1 MVLRIRINPR
11 VIMIF
16 MVVTMLFMILM
27 GSVVAAL
34 QTFTHLESAMGFI
47 PLFNLDAEGTAPAF
61 FSSFNLGFASLLL
74 LLIAQDRKYHGDAY
88 WRHWYGL
95 AAGFLFM
102 CIDESISLHEK
113 IVHLVESTLV
123 SQSYVI
129 NYGIAAF
136 GLLVSLGLFITYF
149 KFLLHLPWRSKR
161 NFVLSG
167 IVFIS
172 GAFVTEAIGGYIY
185 HHATQATMGYYYATA
200 VVEESLE
207 MIGVVLFI
215 KSLFLYIDRNI
226 TLVSPSLILQR
237 PQAQRQPQTA

>member
-1 MVLRIRINPR
+1 MITITTTMVLMI
-11 VIMIF
+11 IMGAI
-16 MVVTMLFMILM
+16 
-27 GSVVAAL
+27 VAGL
-34 QTFTHLESAMGFI
+34 QTFTKLESAMGFI

-74 LLIAQDRKYHGDAY
+74 MLIAQDRKYHGDTY

-102 CIDESISLHEK
+102 CVDESISLHEK

-136 GLLVSLGLFITYF
+136 GLAVSLSLFISYY
-149 KFLLHLPWRSKR
+149 KFLLYLPWRSKR

-167 IVFIS
+167 VIFVS
-172 GAFVTEAIGGYIY
+172 GAFITEAIGGYLY
-185 HHATQATMGYYYATA
+185 HHSNQINMGYYYITA
-200 VVEESLE
+200 VIEESLE
-207 MIGVVLFI
+207 MIGVVAFI
-215 KSLFLYIDRNI
+215 KSLFLYINHNI
-226 TLVSPSLILQR
+226 ASDSPTILAR
-237 PQAQRQPQTA
+237 QRQTQAV